1 MKRKLENQVYDT
13 ALFPTEWRFSA
24 AIVGLIR
31 YFEYHH
37 ISYQKDCKW
46 EGWEGIAYNEKDLT
60 EARFLEFAESWYGAS
75 FPHKKAE
82 QLLKQGCSRG
92 NTWTEEQIKE
102 INDSLKGNTILKK
115 IVKVKFDGSNQEEI
129 LAVLEEN
136 RETIMKETF
145 RNKSNMYAGFA
156 NSNLLFTEENPNCR
170 LLGYNVDKGRKT
182 RSLSYGFHKDAF
194 QVTDIREFD
203 WIPFAFSDTYE
214 SFFVNNNL
222 DIHALCH
229 TADKLKE
236 IMERSRE
243 KRESDRTVLLKSM
256 AEIEGLVEF
265 DVEVISKRRD
275 REYFESLYIRKEALQ
290 AMKELPDLALL
301 DFRYKLGEG
310 YWLNVQEEV
319 LDCCINQ
326 MSLDSLIEQLLKLKE
341 REQIGYLQVVIG
353 QLIRLNVEW
362 SDQMDK
368 ENKRRNI
375 YIAKDYAK
383 QTVEKLRREKKENK
397 IRAYRQKLISAITFH
412 DYDRVNEILLQLSD
426 YAKISYPFVYCL
438 FEDGEENKEVAFA
451 FANALEAYEKES
463 KEEKEA

>member
-24 AIVGLIR
+24 AIVGLVR

-75 FPHKKAE
+75 FPHQKAE

-182 RSLSYGFHKDAF
+182 RSLSYGFNKDAF

-243 KRESDRTVLLKSM
+243 
-256 AEIEGLVEF
+256 
-265 DVEVISKRRD
+265 
-275 REYFESLYIRKEALQ
+275 
-290 AMKELPDLALL
+290 
-301 DFRYKLGEG
+301 G

-353 QLIRLNVEW
+353 QLIYLSVEW
-362 SDQMDK
+362 SEQMDK
-368 ENKRRNI
+368 ELKKRTMRSAEN
-375 YIAKDYAK
+375 YARE
-383 QTVEKLRREKKENK
+383 TVRVLLDRKKKNK
-397 IRAYRQKLISAITFH
+397 IQSYRQKLISAITFH
-412 DYDRVNEILLQLSD
+412 DYDRVNEILLQLSS
-426 YAKISYPFVYCL
+426 YAEIKYPFIYYL
-438 FEDGEENKEVAFA
+438 LEDGEENKEVALA
-451 FANALEAYEKES
+451 FAHALEAYEKES

>member
-24 AIVGLIR
+24 AIVGLVR

-102 INDSLKGNTILKK
+102 INKQLKGNTILKET
-115 IVKVKFDGSNQEEI
+115 VEVKFDGSNQEEI

-136 RETIMKETF
+136 RETIIKETF
-145 RNKSNMYAGFA
+145 RNKPNMYAGFA
-156 NSNLLFTEENPNCR
+156 EEKFLFAEENANCR
-170 LLGYNVDKGRKT
+170 LLGYYVDMGKKARNI
-182 RSLSYGFHKDAF
+182 SYKFDENTF
-194 QVTDIREFD
+194 QSIDIREFD
-203 WIPFAFSDTYE
+203 WIPFAFCGTYE

-229 TADKLKE
+229 IADNLE
-236 IMERSRE
+236 AIMDRSRE
-243 KRESDRTVLLKSM
+243 SRESNRKILLKFM
-256 AEIEGLVEF
+256 TEIQDFVEF
-265 DVEVISKRRD
+265 DVEVISKRWD
-275 REYFESLYIRKEALQ
+275 RKYFESLYIRKEALQ
-290 AMKELPDLALL
+290 AMKAIPDLALL
-301 DFRYKLGEG
+301 NFHYELGEG
-310 YWLNVQEEV
+310 INVQDEV
-319 LDCCINQ
+319 IDCCINQ
-326 MSLDSLIEQLLKLKE
+326 MSLNSLIEQLLKIKE

-353 QLIRLNVEW
+353 QLIQLNVEW
-362 SDQMDK
+362 SQQMDK
-368 ENKRRNI
+368 ELKKRTIRSAEN
-375 YIAKDYAK
+375 YAK
-383 QTVEKLRREKKENK
+383 KTVRTLLDRKKENK
-397 IRAYRQKLISAITFH
+397 IRSYRQKLISAITFH

-426 YAKISYPFVYCL
+426 YVEISYPFIYCL

-451 FANALEAYEKES
+451 FANALEAYKKES
-463 KEEKEA
+463 KGEKEA